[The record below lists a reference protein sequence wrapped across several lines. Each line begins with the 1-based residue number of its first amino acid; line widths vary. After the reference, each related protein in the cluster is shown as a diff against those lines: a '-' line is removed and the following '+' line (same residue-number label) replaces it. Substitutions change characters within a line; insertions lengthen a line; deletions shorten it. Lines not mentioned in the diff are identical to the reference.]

1 MVSAVFLLLVGCG
14 SDGSTAALSD
24 ENEPGVGTESGDWGD
39 GGDFNCTPSERFCLD
54 VHTSAFCDE
63 SGTGHGLPQ
72 TCETDEVC
80 SAVSGYCGLT
90 ACEPGTWTCA
100 GSTARRV
107 CHESGTDWV
116 SEKVPC
122 EGGGLCLQGECVGCV
137 PGSTRCHDGASMEV
151 CAPDGFGYLPATEC
165 EFGQGCPEEVGS
177 CVDTLC
183 VPGTVQ
189 CTNQQTFTEC
199 MPNGDAWS
207 TIAPCPTGTLCIDG
221 GCEACPSG
229 QSYCVDENTQ
239 MTCDADAPLGY
250 VSHTCGPYQ
259 ICLPEVGH
267 CEWGTSPCVAG
278 APDCIDSVTFDQ
290 CMDDGS
296 SWAGI
301 PESCPENEVC
311 NFGACVSKDCQ
322 ANIMFLV
329 DRSGSMQGEK
339 WGAVLESIGEVI
351 HGNRSF
357 RYGVRFFPPT
367 DGPAEKGPPGPHLA
381 LGVLN
386 SYSVLLN
393 LFTDWY
399 PEGNTPL
406 TTMLDRIVQHTG
418 NFFEGNPGALIL
430 LTDGEPGCWP
440 SAEICDANLIS
451 ATESLWYDS
460 GIRTYPIGFAFG
472 GDTSFLDTIAQHGG
486 TGLDAHIAAKNAAAL
501 TEALEAIVYELDEC
515 EDE

>member
-1 MVSAVFLLLVGCG
+1 MLACGLWALAGCG
-14 SDGSTAALSD
+14 VESSSSAGIDDEAAQG
-24 ENEPGVGTESGDWGD
+24 NQATGDWDLGD
-39 GGDFNCTPSERFCLD
+39 DFQCTPAERFCLD
-54 VHTSAFCDE
+54 PQTSAFCDE
-63 SGTGHGLPQ
+63 AGTGHGLPQ
-72 TCETDEVC
+72 TCESGEVC
-80 SAVSGYCGLT
+80 SAVTGYCGMT
-90 ACEPGTWTCA
+90 ACEPGTWKCA
-100 GSTARRV
+100 GSDARRE
-107 CHESGTDWV
+107 CHESGTDWLE
-116 SEKVPC
+116 EKVPC
-122 EGGGLCLQGECVGCV
+122 SDAGLCLQGECVGCV
-137 PGSTRCHDGASMEV
+137 PGTTRCHDGASVEV
-151 CAPDGFGYLPATEC
+151 CAPDGFGYMPPTQCA
-165 EFGQGCPEEVGS
+165 FGQGCPEEVGA

-189 CTNQQTFTEC
+189 CTSQETFTEC
-199 MPNGDAWS
+199 NSAGDAWS
-207 TIAPCPTGTLCIDG
+207 TIAPCPTGTLCMDG
-221 GCEACPSG
+221 ACEECPSG
-229 QSYCVDENTQ
+229 QSYCLDEKTQ
-239 MTCDADAPLGY
+239 MTCDAETPLGY

-267 CEWGTSPCVAG
+267 CEWGSSPCVAG
-278 APDCIDSVTFDQ
+278 APDCIDAVTFDQ
-290 CMDDGS
+290 CLEDGS
-296 SWAGI
+296 DWYGA
-301 PESCPENEVC
+301 PETCSEGEVC
-311 NFGACVSKDCQ
+311 NFGACVSEDCQ

-329 DRSGSMQGEK
+329 DRSGSMKGEK

-367 DGPAEKGPPGPHLA
+367 DGPVEKGPPGPHLP

-386 SYSVLLN
+386 SYSVLFN

-486 TGLDAHIAAKNAAAL
+486 TELEAHIAAKDAAAL
-501 TEALEAIVYELDEC
+501 TEALEAIVDELDEC

>member
-1 MVSAVFLLLVGCG
+1 MIAGTVMLSGCASDSSSVEAPTQSEQG
-14 SDGSTAALSD
+14 SDMGPS
-24 ENEPGVGTESGDWGD
+24 EWEQED
-39 GGDFNCTPSERFCLD
+39 GFDCEPSERFCLD
-54 VHTSAFCDE
+54 RYTSAFCDE
-63 SGTGHGLPQ
+63 SGAGHGLPQ
-72 TCETDEVC
+72 TCESDEVC
-80 SAVSGYCGLT
+80 SEVSGYCGLT
-90 ACEPGTWTCA
+90 ACEPGSWTCA
-100 GSTARRV
+100 GSTSRRV

-116 SEKVPC
+116 EEKTPC
-122 EGGGLCLQGECVGCV
+122 PNDGLCLQGECVGCV
-137 PGSTRCHDGASMEV
+137 PGTTRCHDGASVET
-151 CAPDGFGYLPATEC
+151 CAPDGFGYMPATEC
-165 EFGQGCPEEVGS
+165 DFGQGCPQDVGS

-189 CTNQQTFTEC
+189 CTNQQAFTEC
-199 MPNGDAWS
+199 NPNGDAWT
-207 TIAPCPTGTLCIDG
+207 TIAPCPAGTLCIDG

-229 QSYCVDENTQ
+229 QSYCLDESTQ
-239 MTCDADAPLGY
+239 MTCDASEPLGY

-267 CEWGTSPCVAG
+267 CEWGDSPCVSG
-278 APDCIDSVTFDQ
+278 APDCIDAMTFDQ
-290 CMDDGS
+290 CLEDGS
-296 SWAGI
+296 SWAGV
-301 PESCPENEVC
+301 PENCSDGEVC
-311 NFGACVSKDCQ
+311 NFGACVSEDCQ

-367 DGPAEKGPPGPHLA
+367 DGPIEKGPPGPHLA

-386 SYSVLLN
+386 SYSILLN

-440 SAEICDANLIS
+440 SAAICDANLIS

-486 TGLDAHIAAKNAAAL
+486 TGLESHLAAEDAAAL
-501 TEALEAIVYELDEC
+501 TEALEAIVHELDEC
-515 EDE
+515 DDE